1 MKTIIFLLI
10 ALCIQ
15 IPIYANTYYFST
27 SGDDSHSAKEAQ
39 SPGTPWQTLEKAFSF
54 NFQPGDSILFKRGD
68 IFSGQLVI
76 HENGTA
82 GDPIVY
88 ASYGAGKKPVI
99 TGAVKVTNWDTYENN
114 TFVAGISDWVSQVF
128 FDGKPQI
135 NAREPD
141 SGYFQISEVISEYT
155 KFRAGAPDLEGGDW
169 TGASAH
175 IRSKPWSYDARE
187 IVSYNS
193 SNGTFEIGSKSQ
205 YSLRSPQPFFV
216 NNHINAL
223 DQPGEWHYSNSE
235 NKLYIQLPGG
245 LSPGDLNIKATTV
258 ESGVSI
264 FNAQHIVIKGFTIR
278 YHDIAGI
285 EVYDGSS
292 DIHLINN
299 TIDYPYG
306 YGIVTRDGADQVIKN
321 NDIFGS
327 NRYGIYCTSPGTV
340 IEQNHVSHIG
350 MINRFN
356 GEGISCCQARGIDI
370 KRGNI
375 TVRRNS
381 LDSIGY
387 NAIGFAGTD
396 NLIEENAIRY
406 YCLTTYD
413 GSGIYTWSAD
423 YDDPGAEGTLIR
435 KNLIIGGSGPG
446 GAMDFPVDNWGG
458 SDWWFNGIYLDDR
471 THDIRVED
479 NTVYNTYRGIFLHN
493 TKRHIIRG
501 NRVYGSISSSVML
514 TEDHN
519 GGAGTMTDN
528 LFIKNKIFSLNR
540 DVYPLVIKSDFKSTD
555 LADFDSNKYYNPYS
569 EKNIRLYNAVMDSSM
584 RLPEWRKFSGDD
596 IHSVENDFFWNAS
609 VNYAR
614 FVYNSDS
621 TAKTIPLGD
630 QTWMDLNL
638 QHHDRNITLPP
649 FDSRILLPDTI
660 PHKDTVPLIS
670 STLNERSLQAGS
682 DCQATLPDY
691 TEPARHPTDDQELIN
706 ALQFKKY
713 SQEGEQEYGGHLEIT
728 QKPAP
733 GTNIAGMNNKITL
746 IATDDQGDTTQLVFN
761 IAVTDYTAPDITS
774 THEDTAMDIGTPLP
788 DYTPKVT
795 AHDNCDEQLEVT
807 QIPAPGKELYGRNNL
822 ILLTVTDDAGNSD
835 QASFNILATDQT
847 PPEIDSIHVDDTLN
861 AGTNC
866 QATLPN
872 YTSRVEVQDNYDWPD
887 QLKITQ
893 SPPPYARV
901 SEKKTV
907 SITVTDQAGNSS
919 QISFDVTV
927 VDQVKPRLTCAD
939 DSSAS
944 LEQGKAVYTISG
956 KAFDPASVEDNCAL
970 ASVTNNLN
978 DSTTLE
984 GVELQKGV
992 TTVIWTATD
1001 RFGNQAQCSLDIT
1014 ITAFTGMKNKLK
1026 QAGIT
1031 IYPNP
1036 VQHILHVESLHQ
1048 PVEHIKISD
1057 ITGKMVMK
1065 QNMPGSKGTINLSQ
1079 LHNGMYYLKLTT
1091 KDRHQYTTKI
1101 VKE

>member
-1 MKTIIFLLI
+1 MKTLFFLIISLLI
-10 ALCIQ
+10 Q
-15 IPIYANTYYFST
+15 IRPYANTYYFSIT
-27 SGDDSHSAKEAQ
+27 GDDNHSAAEAQ
-39 SPGTPWQTLEKAFSF
+39 SPYTPWQTLKKASSF

-68 IFSGQLVI
+68 IFNGQLVI

-82 GDPIVY
+82 GNPIVY
-88 ASYGAGKKPVI
+88 GSYGSGEKPVI
-99 TGAVKVTNWDTYENN
+99 TGAVKVTDWEPHEGN
-114 TFVAGISDWVSQVF
+114 TFVAGISGWVSQVF
-128 FDGKPQI
+128 IDGNPQT

-141 SGYFQISEVISEYT
+141 NGYFQISEVISEYT
-155 KFRAGAPDLEGGDW
+155 KFRASVPDLEGEDW

-175 IRSKPWSYDARE
+175 IRSKPWSFDARE
-187 IVSYNS
+187 VVSYNS
-193 SNGTFEIGSKSQ
+193 SNGTFEIGSKSP
-205 YSLRSPQPFFV
+205 YSLHSPQPFFV
-216 NNHINAL
+216 NNHINAI
-223 DQPGEWHYSNSE
+223 DQPGEWYYSNSE
-235 NKLYIQLPGG
+235 NKLYIQLGDG

-264 FNAQHIVIKGFTIR
+264 YNAQHIVIKGFTIR

-285 EVYDGSS
+285 ELYDGSS

-321 NDIFGS
+321 NNIFGS
-327 NRYGIYCTSPGTV
+327 NRYGIYCKSPGSV

-375 TVRRNS
+375 IVRRNT

-396 NLIEENAIRY
+396 NLIEENVIRY

-446 GAMDFPVDNWGG
+446 GAMDFHVDNWGG

-471 THDIRVED
+471 THDIRVVD

-528 LFIKNKIFSLNR
+528 IFKNNKIFSLNH
-540 DVYPLVIKSDFKSTD
+540 DVYPLVIKSNFKSTD

-569 EKNIRLYNAVMDSSM
+569 EHNIRLYNSAMDSSM
-584 RLPEWRKFSGDD
+584 RLSEWRKFSGDD

-609 VNYAR
+609 ANYAK
-614 FVYNSDS
+614 FVYNAGHV
-621 TAKTIPLGD
+621 AKTIPLGD
-630 QTWMDLNL
+630 QTWMALNL
-638 QHHDRNITLPP
+638 QHYNKNITLPP
-649 FDSRILLPDTI
+649 FGSRVLLPDTI

-670 STLNERSLQAGS
+670 SALNELSVKAGS

-691 TEPARHPTDDQELIN
+691 TNDQELIN
-706 ALQFKKY
+706 ALKFKKY
-713 SQEGEQEYGGHLEIT
+713 SQEGEQEYTGNLQIS
-728 QKPAP
+728 QDPSP
-733 GTNIAGMNNKITL
+733 GTTIMGTNNKITL
-746 IATDDQGDTTQLVFN
+746 IARDDQGDTTQLIFN
-761 IAVTDYTAPDITS
+761 VAVTDYTAPDITS
-774 THEDTAMDIGTPLP
+774 THGDTELEIGTPLP
-788 DYTPKVT
+788 DYTTDVT
-795 AHDNCDEQLEVT
+795 ANDNCDEQLDVT
-807 QIPAPGKELYGRNNL
+807 QSPAPGNEVYGRNNL
-822 ILLTVTDDAGNSD
+822 ILLTVTDNAGNSD
-835 QASFNILATDQT
+835 QTSFTILATDQT
-847 PPEIDSIHVDDTLN
+847 PPEIDTTNFDDTLN
-861 AGTNC
+861 AGNDC

-872 YTSRVEVQDNYDWPD
+872 YTKRVEVEDNYDWPE

-893 SPPPYARV
+893 SPPPYSSV
-901 SEKKTV
+901 SEKENTV
-907 SITVTDQAGNSS
+907 TITVTDQAGNSS
-919 QISFDVTV
+919 QITFPVTV
-927 VDQVKPRLTCAD
+927 VDQNKPRLTCPAD
-939 DSSAS
+939 STAS
-944 LEQGKAVYTISG
+944 LKQGKTVYTISG
-956 KAFDPASVEDNCAL
+956 TAFDPVSVEDNCAL

-978 DSTTLE
+978 HSATLD
-984 GVELQKGV
+984 GVELQKGI

-1001 RFGNQAQCSLDIT
+1001 HAGNETQCSMDMT
-1014 ITAFTGMKNKLK
+1014 INAFTGMEDKLK
-1026 QAGIT
+1026 QAGIF

-1048 PVEHIKISD
+1048 PVEYIKISD

-1065 QNMPGSKGTINLSQ
+1065 QNMQGKKGTINLSH
-1079 LHNGMYYLKLTT
+1079 LHNGMYYVKLTT
-1091 KDRHQYTTKI
+1091 KDKHQYTTKI